1 MFEDIDDLSVKPE
14 VGNSTKPLLSPVR
27 IFKGDCDKNIHWYIG
42 CYSNGVHYYNEC
54 AYCGKRKSI
63 EIG

>member
-1 MFEDIDDLSVKPE
+1 MESTKPTSNE
-14 VGNSTKPLLSPVR
+14 AENGNKSKPLLSPVR
-27 IFKGDCDKNIHWYIG
+27 IFKGDCDKNIHWYVG

>member
-1 MFEDIDDLSVKPE
+1 MPKSTKQTENLAE
-14 VGNSTKPLLSPVR
+14 CGNEAKPLLSTVR
-27 IFKGDCDKNIHWYIG
+27 IFKGDCDKNIHWYVG